1 MFRQANLLLIQILN
15 DIRGVRTM
23 IDLKEFFTEKSNE
36 FNWTPCNSPEDYAMV
51 ESINKEMEVV
61 RREFQTKV
69 ETSSQLCA
77 NFRFSRC

>member
-1 MFRQANLLLIQILN
+1 
-15 DIRGVRTM
+15 M